1 MSLSTKFNNF
11 DFLMPIKKLILKQGG
26 IQMSF
31 IKNFKQA
38 EVLDFKDQ
46 VTYQEGQIVSK
57 TLAQNSNVSI
67 TLFAFDKEE
76 EISTHTSKGDALVYV
91 LDGKARIFIGNNKY
105 ELLEGQSILMPATI
119 PHSVYALEKMK
130 FMLTVI
136 F

>member
-31 IKNFKQA
+31 IKNFNQA
-38 EVLDFKDQ
+38 EVLYFKDQ

-76 EISTHTSKGDALVYV
+76 EISTHTSKGDALIYV
-91 LDGKARIFIGNNKY
+91 MEGKVQVIIGDNKY
-105 ELLEGQSILMPATI
+105 DNFVKLIKGL
-119 PHSVYALEKMK
+119 
-130 FMLTVI
+130 
-136 F
+136 

>member
-1 MSLSTKFNNF
+1 
-11 DFLMPIKKLILKQGG
+11 MPIKKLILKQGG

-105 ELLEGQSILMPATI
+105 ELLE
-119 PHSVYALEKMK
+119 
-130 FMLTVI
+130 
-136 F
+136 